1 MDKKRLQ
8 KDGIKYLK
16 KDKNLTT
23 MDVLA
28 IINIVKILLEV
39 QLNVNLKSL
48 DQTALLRVSELEYK
62 EQYNIRIQR
71 TVRQDDKSIEQHS
84 Y

>member
-1 MDKKRLQ
+1 
-8 KDGIKYLK
+8 
-16 KDKNLTT
+16 

-48 DQTALLRVSELEYK
+48 DQTALLRLSELEYK
-62 EQYNIRIQR
+62 EQCDIRIQR

>member
-1 MDKKRLQ
+1 M
-8 KDGIKYLK
+8 K
-16 KDKNLTT
+16 KDKNLT

-48 DQTALLRVSELEYK
+48 DQTALLRLSELEYK

>member
-1 MDKKRLQ
+1 
-8 KDGIKYLK
+8 
-16 KDKNLTT
+16 